1 MKSSIL
7 PLFFWIISDPET
19 EDDAFD
25 AADDAFVGVSDDNA
39 DLADVKHMTRVPE
52 DGDCPEL
59 LVFIRNFGFSLLV
72 ILLVAL
78 FSKSSSSS
86 SVYPDPE
93 SGVKTNDGN

>member
-25 AADDAFVGVSDDNA
+25 AFVGVMDDNV

-52 DGDCPEL
+52 DGEPVAEL
-59 LVFIRNFGFSLLV
+59 FAFMRNLGFSLLV